1 MGKDECMTS
10 SSPLVVWPGQHRELG
25 ARYDGAG
32 TNFAVWAPAASGVE
46 LSLFDDE
53 GHERRVALPEH
64 TLGVWHGYLPGVG
77 PGQRYGFRASG
88 PWAPTYGRVFDPD
101 KLLLDPYARA
111 IDGDVTPGPPLSAR
125 DDGHRGAGG
134 DTAALTARSVVVGAD
149 DFDWDDDR
157 RPDIPWRHTV
167 IYETHVKGLTYQH
180 PDIPPELRGSYAG
193 MGHPATIH
201 YLKDLGVTSIELLP
215 VHHFVSEPELT
226 KRGLTN
232 YWGYNSIGFFAPH
245 AAYSASGTRGEQV
258 TEFRQMVKA
267 LHAAGLEVIL
277 DVVYNH
283 TAEGG
288 ADGPVLCF
296 RGLDEASY
304 YRTDGWGLY
313 ADVTGCGNTVN
324 VSEPQVLQLVMDS
337 LRYWV
342 TEMHVDGFR
351 FDLAPALTRNGPDVD
366 LRAPFLTAV
375 HQDPVLRQVKLIA
388 EPWDATGEGYL
399 VGRFPPPWCEWNDKY
414 RDAVRDFWRGH
425 SEGVREL
432 ASRFTGSSD
441 LYADDGRL
449 PYSSVNFVTAHDGF
463 TLRDLVSYNSKHNG
477 ANGEHNRD
485 GTDDNRSW
493 NCGVEGET
501 NDPGPVALRRRQA
514 ANMMATLLLSTGVPM
529 ITAGDERGRTQQG
542 NNNAFCQDNETS
554 WFPWEGLDK
563 DWQHLDRL
571 TRLLLRL
578 RAEHPV
584 LRQRHFF
591 AGTALDERGR
601 KDITW
606 LHPDG
611 TEMTTDDWHD
621 PTLTTLGVF
630 LSGDTLKGANAVG
643 EPRRDA
649 SYVLFMHAGV
659 DPVDVT
665 LPEAFAERYVTVF
678 RTDADLDR
686 GPDPAFRGGEPV
698 AAGAVT
704 TLLDRT
710 FALFEVLSPRP
721 PR

>member
-1 MGKDECMTS
+1 MGKDEGMTS
-10 SSPLVVWPGQHRELG
+10 SPPPVVWPGQHRELG

-32 TNFAVWAPAASGVE
+32 TNFAVWAPSASGVE
-46 LSLFDDE
+46 LSLFDDH

-77 PGQRYGFRASG
+77 PGQRYGFRVSG

-125 DDGHRGAGG
+125 DDGQRGTGG
-134 DTAALTARSVVVGAD
+134 DTAALTARSVVVGTD
-149 DFDWDDDR
+149 TFDWGDDR

-167 IYETHVKGLTYQH
+167 IYETHVRGLTYQH
-180 PDIPPELRGSYAG
+180 PDIPPELRGSYAA

-226 KRGLTN
+226 KRGLAN

-304 YRTDGWGLY
+304 YRTDGWGMY

-351 FDLAPALTRNGPDVD
+351 FDLAPALIRNGPDVD

-425 SEGVREL
+425 AEGVREL
-432 ASRFTGSSD
+432 ASRFSGSSD

-449 PYSSVNFVTAHDGF
+449 PYASVNFVTAHDGF

-501 NDPGPVALRRRQA
+501 NDPATLSLRRRQA

-591 AGTALDERGR
+591 VGTALDERGR

-643 EPRRDA
+643 EPRQDA
-649 SYVLFMHAGV
+649 SYVLFMHAGD

-665 LPEAFAERYVTVF
+665 LPEAFAERYMTVF
-678 RTDADLDR
+678 RTDADLDLD
-686 GPDPAFRGGEPV
+686 PDSAFRGGEPV
-698 AAGAVT
+698 AAGAAT